1 MIPFSCVLLSRI
13 NTVDESFLCFKQ
25 RVRSAIRKGAKPVLK

>member
-1 MIPFSCVLLSRI
+1 MIPFSCVSLSRI
-13 NTVDESFLCFKQ
+13 DIVDERVFCFKQ